1 MRFAAFVLA
10 ALVAVGIVLVLYA
23 SPAAPPA
30 EMTEAE
36 IARIEANV
44 KAVADDWRMGFLAER
59 DVEEYVNTESDWA
72 DGAWSADRS
81 KDAARAKYRERW
93 PARDTELVDQ
103 LDTEVGVLAPNVATV
118 RQTYRFVRT
127 DTAGVVLV
135 IDVEEYHVWVLEDAG
150 WEVLLAKRVDTLV
163 EEG

>member
-1 MRFAAFVLA
+1 MKVLA
-10 ALVAVGIVLVLYA
+10 AFAFLLFVAA
-23 SPAAPPA
+23 CQTAPP

-36 IARIEANV
+36 IAEIEADV
-44 KAVADDWRMGFLAER
+44 RAVADDWRMGFLAER

-93 PARDTELVDQ
+93 PTRDTELVDQ

-127 DTAGVVLV
+127 DTVGVVLV

-150 WEVLLAKRVDTLV
+150 WKVLLAKRVDTLV